1 MLLCTRMQRYC
12 LPRHGWTSP
21 TTCGRCCSW
30 AELMRRASPLWKSS
44 IMGPTLTWNFW
55 EFRSYRGPC
64 ECLSWS
70 HHVYGDTCR
79 GGFRFPFV
87 GIWAKTAVLAQTGEG
102 PQAVWDNYH
111 GCEEIFELLGVLP
124 RELTGNRSCLGMC
137 ALWWRD
143 WR

>member
-1 MLLCTRMQRYC
+1 MEVIHNGTNTNMEFLGIPE
-12 LPRHGWTSP
+12 LPGALRVPFMESPCVRRHMPWGISFSLRGDLGQDGWFGP
-21 TTCGRCCSW
+21 NWGFGP
-30 AELMRRASPLWKSS
+30 RRL
-44 IMGPTLTWNFW
+44 FW
-55 EFRSYRGPC
+55 PK
-64 ECLSWS
+64 L
-70 HHVYGDTCR
+70 
-79 GGFRFPFV
+79 

>member
-1 MLLCTRMQRYC
+1 MCTATHAVGDFVFPSWGFG
-12 LPRHGWTSP
+12 PR
-21 TTCGRCCSW
+21 R
-30 AELMRRASPLWKSS
+30 L
-44 IMGPTLTWNFW
+44 FW
-55 EFRSYRGPC
+55 PK
-64 ECLSWS
+64 L
-70 HHVYGDTCR
+70 
-79 GGFRFPFV
+79 

-111 GCEEIFELLGVLP
+111 GCEEIFELLGVSP